1 MIETCIGPSLSKI
14 HSELLTVRVGET
26 AVSAEIYHKPRTQV
40 CFEPKT
46 APSSSHTDHQME
58 TALP

>member
-1 MIETCIGPSLSKI
+1 MYGPSLSKCI
-14 HSELLTVRVGET
+14 HSKLLTVRVGET

-46 APSSSHTDHQME
+46 APSNSHTDHQME

>member
-1 MIETCIGPSLSKI
+1 MYPCQKCI

-46 APSSSHTDHQME
+46 APSNSHTDHQME

>member
-1 MIETCIGPSLSKI
+1 MSETCIGPSLSKI

-26 AVSAEIYHKPRTQV
+26 AVSAEIYHKPRTQA
-40 CFEPKT
+40 CYEPKT
-46 APSSSHTDHQME
+46 VPSNSHTDHQME

>member
-26 AVSAEIYHKPRTQV
+26 VVSAEINHIKA
-40 CFEPKT
+40 KN
-46 APSSSHTDHQME
+46 PS
-58 TALP
+58 LF